1 MKKIISV
8 LSVVLICLTLCA
20 CSEVDT
26 GRTKKNNTKT
36 VDDILN
42 EAATDNEKTS
52 AAVSGGK
59 DFIADD
65 LNKEDCDIDLTSM
78 NSTMVYSEVN
88 NMMIN
93 PDDYVGKRIKM
104 SGQFSVFGGEE
115 RNYFACIIADAT
127 ACCSQGIE
135 FMLKKERQYP
145 EEYPEIG
152 SEITV
157 IGEFETYFEGDRK
170 YCQLKDA
177 LIS

>member
-8 LSVVLICLTLCA
+8 LSAAVIIFMLCA
-20 CSEVDT
+20 CNDIDT

-42 EAATDNEKTS
+42 EAAGDDKGAS
-52 AAVSGGK
+52 VALSGGI
-59 DFIADD
+59 DFVADK
-65 LNKEDCDIDLTSM
+65 LNKENCDIDLTSM

-88 NMMIN
+88 NMMVN
-93 PDDYVGKRIKM
+93 PDDYVGKTIKM
-104 SGQFSVFGGEE
+104 RGQFSVFGGDK
-115 RNYFACIIADAT
+115 RNYYACIIADAT

-135 FMLKKERQYP
+135 FISKKERKYP

-152 SEITV
+152 NEITV
-157 IGEFETYFEGDRK
+157 VGEFETYFEGDRK
-170 YCQLKDA
+170 YCQLKNA